1 MKATSVYNLTLIA
14 VCAAIIT
21 ILAFVAI
28 PIGVMGVPLVVQNT
42 VVIAIGMLI
51 GAKRGTLAVLLW
63 LALGLIGLPVM
74 AGGHSLWAALAGPT
88 VGYIVGYIF
97 AAAASGAIAY
107 RVTAE
112 SSAVAQVGTFI
123 LAGTVGLL
131 LEYAAGVVGL
141 VLRAGQSLSAA
152 TVAQGAFILPDIAET
167 VVMVVVALAVH
178 RALPQLRRPVLA

>member
-28 PIGVMGVPLVVQNT
+28 PIGALGVPLVLQNT

-74 AGGHSLWAALAGPT
+74 AGGRSLWAALAGPT
-88 VGYIVGYIF
+88 VGYIVGYVL
-97 AAAASGAIAY
+97 AAAVAGAIAY
-107 RVTAE
+107 RVSADATAPTRI
-112 SSAVAQVGTFI
+112 GTFI
-123 LAGTVGLL
+123 VAGAAGILI
-131 LEYAAGVVGL
+131 EYAAGVVGL
-141 VLRAGQSLSAA
+141 VLRAGQSVTAA
-152 TVAQGAFILPDIAET
+152 ILAQGAFILPDIAET
-167 VVMVVVALAVH
+167 VVMVTVALAVH